1 MKKVRVIIAV
11 VAVAL
16 MVMGI
21 GYAAWSQTT
30 PLNIDGTTTHMDV
43 QYSNY
48 WVDSSPYVSTAMTLN
63 NDKKT
68 MNVKISNL
76 YPDASST
83 FTTVI
88 TNYGTMPVIL
98 KSLKFIPRDGSWW
111 DLNEANLAVIVSTES
126 PAYSFWLVP
135 ETEQPN
141 IRLEPGASV
150 SFKYTVEM
158 SNLVI
163 GNALSDESFSFDLI
177 PYFETIAD

>member
-30 PLNIDGTTTHMDV
+30 PLNIDGNTTHMDV

-48 WVDSSPYVSTAMTLN
+48 WVDSSPYVTTAMTRSA
-63 NDKKT
+63 DKKT

-88 TNYGTMPVIL
+88 TNNGTMPIML
-98 KSLKFIPRDGSWW
+98 KKLGFA
-111 DLNEANLAVIVSTES
+111 ANGTIFGGNAANMVVSVSTEN
-126 PAYSFWLVP
+126 PAYNFSVFP
-135 ETEQPN
+135 EVENPN

-163 GNALSDESFSFDLI
+163 GSAYADETFSFDLI